1 MLRIVISIVLVAIGI
16 FFIVKGSDFFVE
28 SAIKVSRMLGVSEL
42 IIGATIVSIGTTLP
56 ELVTSITAI
65 VMDRVTDGTGLSEI
79 AIGNSFGSMCCNIGL
94 VLSVSMIFGSVKTDK
109 RILPKAILLLMSTLS
124 VVAIFIFGNL
134 TVWHGVALLAIFV
147 MFIGESIYSGK
158 REMITIKETR
168 VMLSRKGK
176 TKVIF
181 GLIFGAISVS
191 FGAYITVENIEL
203 LCSVLSIP
211 PQIIGATVV
220 AVGTSLPELA
230 TTISAIRKGSTDIG
244 IGNVIGANIVNS
256 TLLLSMVAFLSGGV
270 AVDTFTSQIGVYFVL
285 TLTAIAI
292 VPTLIRGKGS
302 RLQGIVLAMLYLGL
316 IVTNTVFII

>member
-168 VMLSRKGK
+168 VKLSRKEK

-191 FGAYITVENIEL
+191 CGAYITVENIEA
-203 LCSVLSIP
+203 LCGALSIP

-270 AVDTFTSQIGVYFVL
+270 AVDTFTCQIGVYFVL

-302 RLQGIVLAMLYLGL
+302 RIQGIVLAMLYMGL
-316 IVTNTVFII
+316 IVTNTVYII

>member
-1 MLRIVISIVLVAIGI
+1 MSILLVAIGI
-16 FFIVKGSDFFVE
+16 FFIVKGSDFFVD

-42 IIGATIVSIGTTLP
+42 IIGATVVSIGTTLP

-79 AIGNSFGSMCCNIGL
+79 AIGNSFGSMCCNIGS
-94 VLSVSMIFGSVKTDK
+94 VLSVSMIFGSVKTDR
-109 RILPKAILLLMSTLS
+109 RILLKAILLLLSTLS
-124 VVAIFIFGNL
+124 VVAIFIFGTL

-147 MFIGESIYSGK
+147 MFICESIYSGK
-158 REMITIKETR
+158 HEMIKIKETR
-168 VMLSRKGK
+168 VKLSLKDK
-176 TKVIF
+176 VKVIF
-181 GLIFGAISVS
+181 GLIFGAVSVS

-256 TLLLSMVAFLSGGV
+256 TLLLSTVAFLSGGV
-270 AVDTFTSQIGVYFVL
+270 TVDIFTGQIGVYFLLAL
-285 TLTAIAI
+285 TIIAI
-292 VPTLIRGKGS
+292 LPTLIRGKGNKI
-302 RLQGIVLAMLYLGL
+302 QGIILAMLYMGL

>member
-1 MLRIVISIVLVAIGI
+1 MSILLVAIGI
-16 FFIVKGSDFFVE
+16 FFIVKGSDFFVD

-42 IIGATIVSIGTTLP
+42 IIGATVVSIGTTLP

-94 VLSVSMIFGSVKTDK
+94 VLSVSMIFGSVKTDR
-109 RILPKAILLLMSTLS
+109 RILLKAILLLLSTLS
-124 VVAIFIFGNL
+124 VVAIFIFGTL

-147 MFIGESIYSGK
+147 MFICESIYSGK
-158 REMITIKETR
+158 HEMIKIKETR
-168 VMLSRKGK
+168 VKLSRKGK

-181 GLIFGAISVS
+181 GLIFGAVSVS

-203 LCSVLSIP
+203 LCNVLSIP

-256 TLLLSMVAFLSGGV
+256 TLLLSTVAFLSGGV
-270 AVDTFTSQIGVYFVL
+270 TVDIFTGQIGVYFLLAL
-285 TLTAIAI
+285 TIIAI
-292 VPTLIRGKGS
+292 LPTLIRGKGNKI
-302 RLQGIVLAMLYLGL
+302 QGIILAMLYIGL

>member
-168 VMLSRKGK
+168 VKLSRKEK

-191 FGAYITVENIEL
+191 LGAYITVENIET
-203 LCSVLSIP
+203 LCGALSIP

-270 AVDTFTSQIGVYFVL
+270 AVDTFTSEIGVYFVL

-316 IVTNTVFII
+316 IVTNTVYII